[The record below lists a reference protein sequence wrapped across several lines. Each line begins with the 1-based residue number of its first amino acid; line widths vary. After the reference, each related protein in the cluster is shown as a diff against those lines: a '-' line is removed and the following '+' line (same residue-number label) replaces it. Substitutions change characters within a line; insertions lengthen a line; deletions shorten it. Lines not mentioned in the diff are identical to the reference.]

1 MTSTGDVEWLPTC
14 RPRQRPAQKNWTA
27 PYLQS
32 IQSSAQ
38 ELKQAHVKSHKS
50 KSKMACMIDRVEK
63 SIDWHG
69 LRGPAAK
76 TSMFIRG
83 KTEKLRVR
91 HGAEAYIVRV
101 QTMHLINNHS
111 RQLVLPPLHSA
122 AHELCPRCVCRIH
135 YSTSPVTIWCYI
147 DERGA

>member
-1 MTSTGDVEWLPTC
+1 
-14 RPRQRPAQKNWTA
+14 
-27 PYLQS
+27 
-32 IQSSAQ
+32 
-38 ELKQAHVKSHKS
+38 
-50 KSKMACMIDRVEK
+50 MIDRVEK

-76 TSMFIRG
+76 TSMF
-83 KTEKLRVR
+83 KMEKPRVR

-101 QTMHLINNHS
+101 RTMHLINNYS

-122 AHELCPRCVCRIH
+122 AHELYPRCVCRIH
-135 YSTSPVTIWCYI
+135 YSTGPVTIWCYI